1 MRRSVYI
8 LALLALGGC
17 DRLFAVLEVEHLQ
30 DAALAMQDS
39 QDDVDAPVDGP
50 SDAAGDGPPSDAMAD
65 AVGDAP
71 PKDAAVAD
79 ARPADAPGPVCPST
93 YGGARGASTYLHVA
107 TAASW
112 TAAQAVCL
120 SHQISGAT
128 KYTHLAVISD
138 DVERSYLYSN
148 IIGSDG
154 MSHWIGYSDRVT
166 EGTYKWV
173 SSETGYPGNTDA
185 PWGSGQ
191 PSTTAGDNC
200 VYMNTVVNF
209 LSTSCSLGSFHYVCE
224 CDDFPNN
231 ATNY

>member
-1 MRRSVYI
+1 M
-8 LALLALGGC
+8 LALLAVGGC
-17 DRLFAVLEVEHLQ
+17 DRLFAVLEVQHLQ

-39 QDDVDAPVDGP
+39 QGVDGP
-50 SDAAGDGPPSDAMAD
+50 TDAPDDGSPGDAMD
-65 AVGDAP
+65 DDPQKDAP
-71 PKDAAVAD
+71 TQPAD

-93 YGGARGASTYLHVA
+93 YVGARGVSAYLHV
-107 TAASW
+107 TTVASW

-120 SHQISGAT
+120 SHQIAGAT

-138 DVERSYLYSN
+138 DVERSYLYSS

-154 MSHWIGYSDRVT
+154 VSHWIGYSDRVT

-173 SSETGYPGNTDA
+173 STETGYPGSGDA
-185 PWGSGQ
+185 PWGTNQ

-200 VYMNTVVNF
+200 VVMNSLIDF
-209 LSTSCSLGSFHYVCE
+209 ISTNCSLGSFHYVCE

-231 ATNY
+231 AANY